1 MNKQYFIDKFTA
13 IPDEQWTV
21 GIFTDSEGR
30 HCALGHCGAPLGY
43 EWPILSDLVGRATQS
58 CISNIN
64 DGKDPNFQQHTPKAR
79 VLAAL
84 NSIP

>member
-13 IPDEQWTV
+13 IPDEQWTT
-21 GIFTDSEGR
+21 GFFTDKEGR
-30 HCALGHCGAPLGY
+30 HCALGHCGAPSGY
-43 EWPILSDLVGRATQS
+43 EWRALSELVGRATQS

-64 DGKDPNFQQHTPKAR
+64 DGKDPNFQQLTPKAR
-79 VLAAL
+79 ILAAL